1 MNKKA
6 EYNKNYNKN
15 HYKNINIR
23 IKPEVNE
30 NLEKYCTDF
39 GISKAKFITNAIKYI
54 IDNSIDVSWYI
65 NIVIFALNTPFY
77 SNILCIV

>member
-54 IDNSIDVSWYI
+54 IDNSIDISWYI
-65 NIVIFALNTPFY
+65 NIVIFALNV
-77 SNILCIV
+77 II